1 MLKADLYYSFRSPYS
16 YLGAARYRQLTR
28 DWDLQIDLRPVY
40 PVAVRNPG
48 FFKTV
53 NPLWVPYLLHDVKR
67 VAEFNGIPF
76 QFPKPDPIVQDMETR
91 AIAAEQPSIYRLT
104 WLALEAARRG
114 KGLEFACE
122 VGHALWGEGIEDW
135 HLDENLGPIVARCG
149 LDLVELDAAV
159 SGRDAELDAEVNAN
173 QAAEEA
179 AGHWGTPC
187 LIFDGEPFFGQ
198 DRIEMA
204 IWRMQQH
211 GLKPRV

>member
-91 AIAAEQPSIYRLT
+91 AIAAEQPYIYRLT

-198 DRIEMA
+198 DRVETFL
-204 IWRMQQH
+204 WRARNKVA
-211 GLKPRV
+211 G